1 MSGNDE
7 DQNIINGEVPKL
19 SYYKHKKQG
28 TKYSKR
34 VQKELSNTELKLN
47 LNTLALEL
55 GKQKAINKPLLNKIS
70 KLVLGRP
77 RKETLQEAYNNLQ
90 QIEHNFKNNKTS
102 DKDKSQTGAQEK
114 ALEICDDQLKSNV
127 INKED
132 YVNFTTETHYEFRTL
147 TTFVKGMYNIMNQ
160 VKEDLDYF
168 KTYDYVIKADVV
180 KIIVNKIDDLKADD
194 IELDAKTYRWKGVFK
209 DKTLQSIKYDKAWNA
224 NKNLFQYKAY
234 NMDPNNETPLE
245 CVPNALFKMYGDK
258 SKGI

>member
-7 DQNIINGEVPKL
+7 DQNIINGEAPRE
-19 SYYKHKKQG
+19 SYYKHKKKG
-28 TKYSKR
+28 TNYSKR
-34 VQKELSNTELKLN
+34 VQKELNNTELKLN

-55 GKQKAINKPLLNKIS
+55 GKQKAINKPLQNKIA

-102 DKDKSQTGAQEK
+102 DKERPFKNKNYTIKELKKINEEAKKTYNVFRKYVLVLRGEGFTAVSEAESDAEKK
-114 ALEICDDQLKSNV
+114 ALEICKDQLKRNV
-127 INKED
+127 INQADFIE
-132 YVNFTTETHYEFRTL
+132 FTTETHYEFRTL

-180 KIIVNKIDDLKADD
+180 KIIVNKIDDLKSGD
-194 IELDAKTYRWKGVFK
+194 IE
-209 DKTLQSIKYDKAWNA
+209 
-224 NKNLFQYKAY
+224 
-234 NMDPNNETPLE
+234 
-245 CVPNALFKMYGDK
+245 
-258 SKGI
+258 